1 MLLNILYLLIGF
13 VILIYGANF
22 LVDGGAAL
30 AFRLKVSDIV
40 IGLTIIAFGTSAPEL
55 VVNVISSVEGQS
67 ELALGNV
74 LGSNIFN
81 ILCILGITALCY
93 PIGIKKATTRFEIPL
108 VLLSALLVFI
118 MFGNNHWPAPSPYNI
133 SRTEGI
139 ILLSFFGCF
148 VVYTFVLAKK
158 GGAGNIAIK
167 TYPLPKSLIMII
179 LGLAG
184 LILGGR
190 LLVNGAVNIAQS
202 LGIPQ
207 RIIAVTI
214 LSIGTSLPELA
225 TSLIAARKKNVDMA
239 IGNVVGSNLFNTL
252 FILGTSAVISPLPMS
267 LQNLTDILVNLGA
280 SLLLFTFI
288 FTGKGR
294 QIERWEGAILLVS
307 YIAYLFFLLLNQ

>member
-1 MLLNILYLLIGF
+1 MLLNIVYLLTGF
-13 VILIYGANF
+13 VVLIYGANF

-30 AFRLKVSDIV
+30 AARLKVSNIV
-40 IGLTIIAFGTSAPEL
+40 IGLTIVAFGTSAPEL
-55 VVNVISSVEGQS
+55 VVNVISSVQGQP

-81 ILCILGITALCY
+81 ILCILGITALSY
-93 PIGIKKATTRFEIPL
+93 PIAIKKATTRFEIPL
-108 VLLSALLVFI
+108 TLLAALLVFI
-118 MFGNNHWPAPSPYNI
+118 MFGNNHWPVPSPYTL

-139 ILLSFFGCF
+139 ILLCFFGCF
-148 VVYTFVLAKK
+148 VAYTFILAKK
-158 GGAGNIAIK
+158 GETEAVAIK
-167 TYPLPKSLIMII
+167 NYSLPKSIFLVVA
-179 LGLAG
+179 GLAG

-190 LLVNGAVNIAQS
+190 LLVNGAVSIAQT
-202 LGIPQ
+202 LGISQ
-207 RIIAVTI
+207 RVIAVTI

-252 FILGTSAVISPLPMS
+252 FILGISAVISPIPMS

-280 SLLLFTFI
+280 TLLLFTFI

-294 QIERWEGAILLVS
+294 QIERWEGAILLAL
-307 YIAYLFFLLLNQ
+307 YIVYLLFLLLNE